1 VPAIIGTRTAT
12 TRKERLVVTA
22 IICFSIPCISQTG
35 ALVSL
40 LSSYSYW
47 LLLAVLLTDVIIF
60 IVAAKI
66 SSKLIKGHIDP
77 LLIEVPNLLMPDRR
91 TYFKKFGMRM
101 KAFLVEAEGPM
112 LIAVFV
118 AALLAET
125 GLLNGVSG
133 FLKPLVSDW
142 LGLPEE
148 AALSLILGII
158 RREMSVAPLLSMN
171 LTGLQMFVGAV
182 VSLLYIPCLSV
193 FGIVTK
199 EFNLKVGLAITAG
212 TVVTAI
218 LVGGILNHTIRLLML
233 VF

>member
-1 VPAIIGTRTAT
+1 
-12 TRKERLVVTA
+12 
-22 IICFSIPCISQTG
+22 
-35 ALVSL
+35 
-40 LSSYSYW
+40 
-47 LLLAVLLTDVIIF
+47 
-60 IVAAKI
+60 
-66 SSKLIKGHIDP
+66 
-77 LLIEVPNLLMPDRR
+77 
-91 TYFKKFGMRM
+91 
-101 KAFLVEAEGPM
+101 M